1 MVQKEEI
8 SDTEIAFRALYAT
21 MLYRIKGG
29 DKGGEAIKDT
39 IELISPVVGE
49 LAAMYGKVERGE
61 VDLFKDM

>member
-1 MVQKEEI
+1 M

-29 DKGGEAIKDT
+29 DKGVEAIKDT

-61 VDLFKDM
+61 VDLFQDM

>member
-1 MVQKEEI
+1 
-8 SDTEIAFRALYAT
+8 

-29 DKGGEAIKDT
+29 NKGGEAIKDT

-61 VDLFKDM
+61 VDLYQDM